1 MSVMKNITR
10 FTAAALAICSVL
22 AVTGC
27 DEQQD
32 MSSSAPTSSNSP
44 AQATTSATTATMNK
58 DDADKIAEI
67 DIGAEKLENG
77 VVKFLSSWD
86 LNPAEGQPVDPA
98 LEMFQS
104 QFGGR
109 IEYVNTPW
117 DSRYDKLAVLVQ
129 ADDSPDM
136 FSAGDMD
143 VFPKGAISG
152 MFDPLDDYVDFSSE
166 LWAPMSE
173 VNEQFA
179 FNGRHYVGA
188 VDVEGDCVMFY
199 NKNTIRDNSLDDP
212 AELLAE
218 GKWTWDTF
226 WEMMTKFCDVDAE
239 KYATDGW
246 WFEGGFSLTTGVPYV
261 GMSDGKIVQN
271 LDNALIEKAQTF
283 MLNMNT
289 NSLPLP
295 KAQYNWQVQ
304 PKRLADGKTL
314 FYPVGLYAMYPY
326 NNYIQDFADNQED
339 VMFVPM
345 PKCPEADEYYLPA
358 RVSGFS
364 LIKGAKNPKGV
375 AAYLNCA
382 MATRDSE
389 AAVEIGKRQAFEEY
403 NWTQEQWDMYRLV
416 NQMTA
421 EHPVIEMYNAVNSN
435 VADLINNPM
444 KEGYNSGAS
453 WTQTRETIR
462 AAVQAELDSA
472 NEKLAEKS

>member
-1 MSVMKNITR
+1 MKNITKI
-10 FTAAALAICSVL
+10 TAAALAICSVL

-27 DEQQD
+27 DEQQAA
-32 MSSSAPTSSNSP
+32 SGPNSSNSP
-44 AQATTSATTATMNK
+44 VQATSAAATATMNK
-58 DDADKIAEI
+58 EDADKIAEI
-67 DIGAEKLENG
+67 DIGAEKLKNG

-86 LNPAEGQPVDPA
+86 LNPAEGQPIAPA
-98 LEMFQS
+98 LEMFQT

-109 IEYVNTPW
+109 IEYISTVW
-117 DSRYDKLAVLVQ
+117 DSRYDKLAVLIQ
-129 ADDSPDM
+129 SDDSPDM

-143 VFPKGAISG
+143 VFPKGAING
-152 MFDPLDDYVDFSSE
+152 MFEPLDGYVDFSSE
-166 LWAPMSE
+166 LWAPMSAA
-173 VNEQFA
+173 NEQFS
-179 FNGRHYVGA
+179 FKGNHYVGV
-188 VDVEGDCVMFY
+188 VDVESDCVMFY
-199 NKNTIRDNSLDDP
+199 NKNTIRDNALEDP
-212 AELLAE
+212 AELLKE
-218 GKWTWDTF
+218 GRWTWDAL
-226 WEMMTKFCDVDAE
+226 WEMMTAFCDVEAE

-261 GMSDGKIVQN
+261 GMSDGKIVHN
-271 LDNALIEKAQTF
+271 LDNAMLEKAQTF

-289 NSLPLP
+289 NKFQFP
-295 KAQYNWQVQ
+295 KAQYEWQVH
-304 PKRLADGKTL
+304 PERIADGKTL

-326 NNYIQDFADNQED
+326 NNYIQDFANNQED

-345 PKCPEADEYYLPA
+345 PKCDDADEYYLPA

-364 LIKGAKNPKGV
+364 LVKGAKNPEGV

-421 EHPVIEMYNAVNSN
+421 EHPVIEMYNAVSPN
-435 VADLINNPM
+435 VADLVNNPM
-444 KEGYNSGAS
+444 KEAYNSGAS